1 MAIQSELGSSD
12 HILGLIGLLVHVLVH
27 TDRMELP
34 AQEHPMTDIQKC
46 MDKVA
51 AEGLLVVMAV
61 GVGILRPIDPR
72 VQSRDYL

>member
-1 MAIQSELGSSD
+1 MVMQSELGLSD
-12 HILGLIGLLVHVLVH
+12 HILDLIGLLVHVLVH

-46 MDKVA
+46 MPKVV

-61 GVGILRPIDPR
+61 GILRLIGPC